1 MYSLNI
7 FSYRGPPGWL
17 WCSWN
22 QQHSL
27 RCRHMSQHPLG
38 EPFQCANCHHSSGTP
53 SHSAEPLQQ
62 RNKRYYYHTGTLK
75 IICVTCWSFLQVF
88 HLGTSIFLEEVFRP
102 ATCRECSGTDQCQWW
117 LLGLLGPREVAL
129 QENLIKAQRLNQ
141 NKKMWKCLK
150 ATGSFGTS
158 ANISLNVQ

>member
-53 SHSAEPLQQ
+53 SHSAEPVQQ
-62 RNKRYYYHTGTLK
+62 RNKRYFYHTGTLK
-75 IICVTCWSFLQVF
+75 ILCVTCWSFLQVF

-129 QENLIKAQRLNQ
+129 QENLIKAQRLNK